1 MHTSVTNS
9 NSLAI
14 PGALDP
20 FDESPVK
27 EDHPELPPIDAD
39 IQPEQ
44 EVQPEPEPVVDD
56 EPLEPPPRLADTS
69 ASIATPSGSPRTGSP
84 ALPSTTSRRTSD
96 VVRSHSGS
104 PISRST
110 SPFFTNKN
118 SSSAS
123 IESVTSLS
131 GRSSRSPRI
140 SREDLHQRLIKKRS
154 VDSPLREVV
163 SSDAGS
169 RHTNVYTTD
178 PESADEAEVE
188 TAPLNA
194 NMFSRKSS
202 AEPSTDVSVDVDLSE
217 VAEEHVEKKV
227 LASVRQRSEEP
238 GFSETARHTP
248 VAIEAFLPADLGFG
262 SKGEELG
269 DMRSA
274 LDRLVRDVAGSGSG
288 AHEPRTS
295 TNFPLVP
302 GNVKVEVV
310 TEGIQAG
317 TFQIPPT
324 PIDDVYDDADEY
336 GEDEDE
342 PAPLSPMP
350 GPSMHEMKLEISH
363 DPTPLLGT
371 GFGDFSA
378 SFGEGE
384 ASIGSERQQTPP
396 PPPPPKVGRKEREEM
411 IKAKRREI
419 RRLEEE
425 EAEMRYG
432 PKATVLTPGGGRP
445 SRRRSRSAGDTA
457 ETSPGKWSTAKDA
470 LGMGDLENG
479 DDPLSES
486 INRELQKLEVP
497 KKPVSPCHLRKRI
510 VGY

>member
-1 MHTSVTNS
+1 MTNS
-9 NSLAI
+9 KSLAI

-39 IQPEQ
+39 IPPEQ
-44 EVQPEPEPVVDD
+44 EVQSEPEPVIDD

-69 ASIATPSGSPRTGSP
+69 TATPSGSPRTGSP
-84 ALPSTTSRRTSD
+84 ALPSTTSRRSSD

-123 IESVTSLS
+123 IESITSLS

-163 SSDAGS
+163 ASDAGS

-202 AEPSTDVSVDVDLSE
+202 AEPSMDASVDMDLRE

-238 GFSETARHTP
+238 GFSETSRHTP
-248 VAIEAFLPADLGFG
+248 VAIEALLPADLGFG

-269 DMRSA
+269 DIRSA

-288 AHEPRTS
+288 VHEPRTS
-295 TNFPLVP
+295 TNFPFVP
-302 GNVKVEVV
+302 GHVKVESM
-310 TEGIQAG
+310 TKGIQAG

-324 PIDDVYDDADEY
+324 PIDDVYDDADDD
-336 GEDEDE
+336 GEDDDE
-342 PAPLSPMP
+342 PAPLP
-350 GPSMHEMKLEISH
+350 GPSMYEMKLEVSH

-384 ASIGSERQQTPP
+384 GSIGFEHQQTPP
-396 PPPPPKVGRKEREEM
+396 PPPPPKIGRKEQEEI

-425 EAEMRYG
+425 EAEMRYE
-432 PKATVLTPGGGRP
+432 PKATTLTPGGGRP
-445 SRRRSRSAGDTA
+445 SRRRSRSTGDTA
-457 ETSPGKWSTAKDA
+457 ETSSGKPSTARDA

-486 INRELQKLEVP
+486 INRELQKLEEP
-497 KKPVSPCHLRKRI
+497 KKPVSPSHSREG
-510 VGY
+510 VMGY